1 MGLISYI
8 KNLYY
13 DSRLKKAD
21 KLLSEG
27 LSSEAENI
35 YVSILDKQPLAA
47 VRLASYYYTLSQSA
61 NVESIVSL
69 FTEVIEIESKG
80 GQVYDANAYNE
91 VLNKF
96 SNEIISKAKENF
108 KASSYVTCSLLLAA
122 INKTR
127 CKTIETSN
135 LCCESDIN
143 IVLQKINKTQFSNRD
158 FIGLIDDLKSLW
170 NKGESIPTAKQTVIQ
185 FCRNLVDGHRFYVA
199 AMVMGIVHKNKFHK
213 DCLAN
218 ISKVVFGEDTEINSK
233 TIKDVVA
240 NYGKQLIM
248 RDGISID
255 DTVELFDKC
264 WKQSHNCQFVLD
276 AVSDDIKT
284 SLKEAIVA
292 HVIACHNDYLS
303 NAELLQKFLKWISD
317 KYSNENAIQLYE
329 KIHHAGYNV
338 EDYYIVKVHALVQT
352 LAYDSRCIVLSQ
364 AQSLYPKSEQILKD
378 KLDCAIWYEKQDD
391 NERAIEIADSIIPN
405 CKEAKVVKAKALCNL
420 ANKESDADKMV
431 QYVEKATEVL
441 QSQKTSKLKGTE
453 EVEKNIQQ
461 TLLIAAEKYY
471 ISGSHDNCYQILHKL
486 AKQGFIKALLS
497 IVSHRLHEVQKC
509 SNIIDKK
516 ESVLNAI
523 SEIGEFDISS
533 IINTADYCTLWSEN
547 INATIEECKSLDHN
561 NAIDKFQKLI
571 DEIESIGFD
580 SSYANEKIELV
591 RKNLIERKY
600 IVARELE
607 RNNKFDEA
615 ITAYKQ
621 INSLEDKRVP
631 TLSALRFILCKL
643 KSQKIEDIL
652 QNKAK
657 IYSLLKNAAKAFKS
671 EKEDIAY
678 RFALILLKAGE
689 DQEALSVLS
698 EYLPDEE
705 YLKKACEQGAMI
717 KAQAKLEDFN
727 QKLLEV
733 ESKTLSSDDAIY
745 FVNHMLEYAEIIKPI
760 LELPRTKL
768 TKYRTKL
775 KNYAIFKL
783 FDEGKYDVAFE
794 KMIKVHSDYLE
805 DLTALRNIA
814 LVCLNIAEEK
824 QLTDKNYKD
833 VISVWLTA
841 IYQEKLF
848 IKSLDY
854 TSWDDQY
861 QFTLQNAYGHFDEFD
876 YDDLPDN
883 VNFADPEENVI
894 VSIRE
899 VQRSL
904 LDRFEASISD
914 SQTYHEFF
922 TSQKDAMDALISLNL
937 DNKCTLVSPYLVAKN
952 QDIYDE
958 ISNSFKQE
966 LDGHYGNWEDVISVG
981 VLYSLQETIYTEY
994 KTAKEL
1000 FIDLKAAI
1008 SNLNNVRSFTASNI
1022 AKIKMFNNLYS
1033 SLISFIGSKV
1043 SALKSENNTIFKK
1056 NFDFYI
1062 NVCNSIKDNAIS
1074 FTFSNYVMHHVFGEV
1089 NDKRMK
1095 NAEASNF
1102 ILSIYLLEP
1111 NNIRVKEI
1119 LKNLFEMLVREKTTG
1134 SKQAVSTI
1142 LSKVSSCN
1150 SSFYQELNT
1159 EYEAAQIDI
1168 ELENIFNKLKNNSIS
1183 KLNALQSIHGMYS
1196 SHPNNAVI
1204 CQLLAQL
1211 CVVCIEES
1219 IIGDSYGSSDVKR
1232 ILNSLKTNRSSE
1244 FNKHTSVFRDRYWYI
1259 WNKVPADVKIL
1270 LSGDSSLYSYG
1281 QSLNSKGLALKE
1293 GLDYLKAFGGV
1304 TNRRSGLFGLN
1315 DLSF

>member
-13 DSRLKKAD
+13 DNRLKKAD
-21 KLLSEG
+21 KMLAEG

-35 YVSILDKQPLAA
+35 YISILDKQPLAA
-47 VRLASYYYTLSQSA
+47 VKLASFYYTLSQSA
-61 NVESIVSL
+61 NVENIVSL
-69 FTEVIEIESKG
+69 FAKVIEIESKA
-80 GQVYDANAYNE
+80 GQVYDVKAYNE

-96 SNEIISKAKENF
+96 SNEIINKAKENF

-127 CKTIETSN
+127 CKTNETSN

-143 IVLQKINKTQFSNRD
+143 IVLQKIDKTQFSNRD

-170 NKGESIPTAKQTVIQ
+170 NKGESISTAKQVLIQ
-185 FCRNLVDGHRFYVA
+185 FTKKLVDEHRFYVA

-213 DCLAN
+213 DCLTN

-248 RDGISID
+248 RDDISID
-255 DTVELFDKC
+255 DTIELFDKC
-264 WKQSHNCQFVLD
+264 WNQSHNCQFVLD
-276 AVSDDIKT
+276 AVSDDIKI
-284 SLKEAIVA
+284 SLREAIVA
-292 HVIACHNDYLS
+292 HIISHHNNYLS
-303 NAELLQKFLKWISD
+303 NAELLQKLLKWIKD

-329 KIHHAGYNV
+329 KIYHAGYDV
-338 EDYYIVKVHALVQT
+338 EDYYVTKVHALVQT
-352 LAYDSRCIVLSQ
+352 LAYDSRCILLSQ
-364 AQSLYPKSEQILKD
+364 AQLLYPKSEQILKD
-378 KLDCAIWYEKQDD
+378 KLDCAIWYEKQDN

-405 CKEAKVVKAKALCNL
+405 YEEAKVVKAKALCNL

-441 QSQKTSKLKGTE
+441 QSQKTPKQKGTE

-461 TLLIAAEKYY
+461 TFLTAAEKYY
-471 ISGSHDNCYQILHKL
+471 ILGSIDNCYQILHKL
-486 AKQGFIKALLS
+486 AKQGFVKALLS
-497 IVSHRLHEVQKC
+497 IISHRLYEVQKC
-509 SNIIDKK
+509 SNFIDKK
-516 ESVLNAI
+516 EAIINAI
-523 SEIGEFDISS
+523 SEIGGFDITS
-533 IINTADYCTLWSEN
+533 IINTTDYCTLWSEK

-561 NAIDKFQKLI
+561 ITIDKFQNLI
-571 DEIESIGFD
+571 NEINSVGFD

-600 IVARELE
+600 ILARELE
-607 RNNKFDEA
+607 RSNQFDRA
-615 ITAYKQ
+615 LTAYKE
-621 INSLEDKRVP
+621 INTLENKRVP

-643 KSQKIEDIL
+643 KSQSPEDIL
-652 QNKAK
+652 QNKTK

-698 EYLPDEE
+698 EYLPEE
-705 YLKKACEQGAMI
+705 VYLKKACEQGAVI

-727 QKLLEV
+727 HKLLEV

-768 TKYRTKL
+768 SKYRTKL

-794 KMIKVHSDYLE
+794 KMIKEHSDYLE
-805 DLTALRNIA
+805 ALTVLRNIA

-824 QLTDKNYKD
+824 QLTDKNYKN

-848 IKSLDY
+848 VKSLDY

-861 QFTLQNAYGHFDEFD
+861 KFTLQNAFGHFDEFD

-883 VNFADPEENVI
+883 VNFDDPEENVI

-914 SQTYHEFF
+914 FQTYHEFF

-937 DNKCTLVSPYLVAKN
+937 DNKCTIVSPYLVAQN
-952 QDIYDE
+952 QDIYNE

-981 VLYSLQETIYTEY
+981 VLYCLQETIYTEY

-1000 FIDLKAAI
+1000 FIDLKDAI
-1008 SNLNNVRSFTASNI
+1008 SNLNNVRIFTTSNVD
-1022 AKIKMFNNLYS
+1022 KIKKFNNLYS
-1033 SLISFIGSKV
+1033 SLSSFIGSKV

-1056 NFDFYI
+1056 NFDFYLA
-1062 NVCNSIKDNAIS
+1062 VCNSIKDNAIS
-1074 FTFSNYVMHHVFGEV
+1074 FTFSNYVMHHVVGDV

-1095 NAEASNF
+1095 MAEAFNF

-1111 NNIRVKEI
+1111 NNTRVKDN
-1119 LKNLFEMLVREKTTG
+1119 LKTLFEMLVREKTIE

-1142 LSKVSSCN
+1142 LSKVSGCN

-1183 KLNALQSIHGMYS
+1183 KSNALKSIHAMYTT
-1196 SHPNNAVI
+1196 HPNNAVI

-1211 CVVCIEES
+1211 CVVCIEEC
-1219 IIGDSYGSSDVKR
+1219 IIGDSYGTSDVKR

-1244 FNKHTSVFRDRYWYI
+1244 FNKHTSVFRDRYQNI
-1259 WNKVPADVKIL
+1259 WNQVPVDAKIL

-1304 TNRRSGLFGLN
+1304 TSRVSGFR
-1315 DLSF
+1315 F